1 MEGVSAGGSR
11 NHLNTFHL
19 NPQYSVTLTDPDE
32 EDDTDLCCLVV
43 SLIQKRERNQD
54 DDQLLSIGTTLEHST
69 YDSTRQR
76 RMIRFII
83 KSDTINF

>member
-1 MEGVSAGGSR
+1 MEGVSVGGSR

-32 EDDTDLCCLVV
+32 EDDTDLCSLVV

-54 DDQLLSIGTTLEHST
+54 DDQLLSIGTTLEHFT
-69 YDSTRQR
+69 YDSNIQR
-76 RMIRFII
+76 RMIAF
-83 KSDTINF
+83 